1 MELNRNKYILLF
13 LSAVLLIFLFQ
24 KYERRTE
31 LKNNYNILLN
41 EKNELEEKLTHADKE
56 NSQKK
61 IDSEKQLKTINNV
74 TLTLDS
80 STLKNETEFKKI
92 IYLFSEESGLDLR

>member
-1 MELNRNKYILLF
+1 MELNRNKYTLLF
-13 LSAVLLIFLFQ
+13 LSVVLLIFLFQ

-41 EKNELEEKLTHADKE
+41 EKNELKEKLRHVNEE

-61 IDSEKQLKTINNV
+61 TESEEQLKTINNI
-74 TLTLDS
+74 TLNLNS

-92 IYLFSEESGLDLR
+92 I

>member
-1 MELNRNKYILLF
+1 MELNRNKYTLLF
-13 LSAVLLIFLFQ
+13 LSVVLLIFLFQ

-41 EKNELEEKLTHADKE
+41 EKNELKEKLRHVNEE

-61 IDSEKQLKTINNV
+61 TESEEQLKTINNI
-74 TLTLDS
+74 TLNLNS
-80 STLKNETEFKKI
+80 STLKNETEFKKNH
-92 IYLFSEESGLDLR
+92 LFIFRRKWT

>member
-1 MELNRNKYILLF
+1 MELNRNKYTLLF
-13 LSAVLLIFLFQ
+13 LSVVLLIFLFQ

-41 EKNELEEKLTHADKE
+41 EKNELKEKLRHVNEE

-61 IDSEKQLKTINNV
+61 TESEEQLKTINNI
-74 TLTLDS
+74 TLNLNS
-80 STLKNETEFKKI
+80 STLKN
-92 IYLFSEESGLDLR
+92 

>member
-1 MELNRNKYILLF
+1 MELNRNKYTLLF
-13 LSAVLLIFLFQ
+13 LSIVLLIFLFQ

-41 EKNELEEKLTHADKE
+41 EKNELKEKLRHVNEE

-61 IDSEKQLKTINNV
+61 TESE
-74 TLTLDS
+74 
-80 STLKNETEFKKI
+80 
-92 IYLFSEESGLDLR
+92 